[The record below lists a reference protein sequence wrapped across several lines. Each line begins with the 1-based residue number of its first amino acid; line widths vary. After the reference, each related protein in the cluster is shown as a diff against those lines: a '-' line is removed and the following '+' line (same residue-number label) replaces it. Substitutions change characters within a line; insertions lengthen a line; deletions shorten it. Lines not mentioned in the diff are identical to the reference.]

1 MDKLTLLIGRLVG
14 GLGIV
19 VVLVAV
25 ATRALGHFWLGGLQT
40 GTLLLAGI
48 GATAVGAFLLLVV
61 LTARLP
67 GR

>member
-1 MDKLTLLIGRLVG
+1 MDTLTLLIGRLVG
-14 GLGIV
+14 SLGIV
-19 VVLVAV
+19 LVVVAV

-61 LTARLP
+61 LTARSS
-67 GR
+67 RQ